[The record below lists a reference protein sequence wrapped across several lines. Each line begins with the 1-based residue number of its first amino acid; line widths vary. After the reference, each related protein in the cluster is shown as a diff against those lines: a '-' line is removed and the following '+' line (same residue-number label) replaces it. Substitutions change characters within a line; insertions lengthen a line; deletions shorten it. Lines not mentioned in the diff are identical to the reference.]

1 MDRIVILGTGFGSY
15 SLVRDLALNRQQ
27 AILISPRN
35 YFLFTPLLPS
45 TAVGTLEFRSIIEPI
60 RRIDPRLTYY
70 HARAL
75 TIDFDGQVILC
86 QAVKSSERFTVS
98 FDKLVLG
105 VGATPNT
112 FGIPGVRKNAS
123 FLKELW
129 DARKLRNLILNRFEM
144 AALPHI
150 DAEERK
156 RLLHTVVVGGGPT
169 GIEFA
174 AEIHDFILKD
184 ICRTYPTLRQSVT
197 ITLLEAGPTILG
209 SFDEKLRERA
219 YQLFQRQQINIRL
232 GTAVTEVSRTHLDL
246 ASGER
251 VAYGILLWATGNA
264 PREFSKK
271 LDLAKDQH
279 GFILV
284 NEYLQVKDR
293 DQVFALGDCAVLEVK
308 PVPATAQAAM
318 QQGKYLAKRFNAGKA
333 GSPFKFRFLG
343 MMAYVGDDQAL
354 VDTVTFKG
362 SGHLAWF
369 FWRSAYLT
377 RLVRWRN
384 KIKVVVDWIMTTV
397 FGRDT
402 SQF

>member
-1 MDRIVILGTGFGSY
+1 MKKIVILGTGFGSY
-15 SLVRDLALNRQQ
+15 SLIRDLDMNRHQVV
-27 AILISPRN
+27 LISPRN

-60 RRIDPRLTYY
+60 RRINPRLTYY

-75 TIDFDGQVILC
+75 SINFDARVVHC
-86 QAVKSSERFTVS
+86 QAVKSPERFSVS
-98 FDKLVLG
+98 FDTLVIG

-112 FGIPGVRKNAS
+112 FGIPGVRKYAS

-144 AALPHI
+144 AALPQI
-150 DAEERK
+150 EAPEQK

-174 AEIHDFILKD
+174 AEIHDFLLKD
-184 ICRTYPTLRQSVT
+184 VCCTYPQLKQKVR

-209 SFDEKLRERA
+209 SFDTKLRTRA
-219 YQLFQRQQINIRL
+219 YQLFKRQHIDIRL
-232 GTAVTEVSRTHLDL
+232 GTAVTKISRTYLDL

-251 VAYGILLWATGNA
+251 VDYGILLWATGNA
-264 PREFSKK
+264 PRRFSKA
-271 LDLAKDQH
+271 LDLPKDHH

-284 NEYLQVKDR
+284 DDHLQIPNR
-293 DQVFALGDCAVLEVK
+293 DQVFALGDCAVVEGKAL
-308 PVPATAQAAM
+308 PASAQVAM
-318 QQGKYLAKRFNAGKA
+318 QQGKYLAKQFNSGKTDT
-333 GSPFKFRFLG
+333 PFKFRMLG
-343 MMAYVGDDQAL
+343 MMAYVGEDQAL
-354 VDTVTFKG
+354 VDTGTFKG

-384 KIKVVVDWIMTTV
+384 KIKVIVDWIMTTI